1 MILNFTIK
9 NQILS
14 QERAQQ
20 SLNLVADSK
29 KYLVAK
35 FSFLSDE
42 WKSGKLVYVLF
53 THKNK
58 TYKRILGSD
67 KELGFDECY
76 IPAEVIKAPGF
87 TMSAVCG
94 DRITTNEL
102 MINLLPS
109 GYTENIENQE
119 ATPSV
124 MEQMNTLMYRYA
136 SLCNDILKECQK
148 INEKK
153 EG

>member
-9 NQILS
+9 GQILS
-14 QERAQQ
+14 QDVGQKDLR
-20 SLNLVADSK
+20 LVADSK
-29 KYLVAK
+29 KYLVTKIA
-35 FSFLSDE
+35 FESDE

-53 THKNK
+53 SHKGK
-58 TYKRILGSD
+58 TYKKILGAD

-87 TMSAVCG
+87 TMSMVCD
-94 DRITTNEL
+94 DRITTNEI
-102 MINLLPS
+102 MIKLEPS
-109 GYTENIENQE
+109 GYTENIENQA

-124 MEQMNTLMYRYA
+124 MEQMNTLMYKYA

-148 INEKK
+148 INEQKG
-153 EG
+153 E

>member
-9 NQILS
+9 GQILS
-14 QERAQQ
+14 QDRAQQ
-20 SLNLVADSK
+20 SLRLVADSK

-35 FSFLSDE
+35 VAFESEE
-42 WKSGKLVYVLF
+42 WKRGRLVYVLF
-53 THKNK
+53 THKGK
-58 TYKRILGSD
+58 TYKRILGAD

-87 TMSAVCG
+87 TLSMVCD
-94 DRITTNEL
+94 DRITTNEIAIKL
-102 MINLLPS
+102 EPS
-109 GYTENIENQE
+109 GYTEDIENQK

-124 MEQMNTLMYRYA
+124 MEQMNTLMYKYA

-153 EG
+153 ED